1 MGRGSK
7 YNQNTLYEILKIQ
20 LKKKKINEET
30 KKNGQAESLSSSTH
44 AGGLIG
50 QRHPSPQ
57 NTLLCQQNECSQKR
71 GKCEIKEKRRK

>member
-57 NTLLCQQNECSQKR
+57 TSSVNKMSAVKKGGNVK
-71 GKCEIKEKRRK
+71 